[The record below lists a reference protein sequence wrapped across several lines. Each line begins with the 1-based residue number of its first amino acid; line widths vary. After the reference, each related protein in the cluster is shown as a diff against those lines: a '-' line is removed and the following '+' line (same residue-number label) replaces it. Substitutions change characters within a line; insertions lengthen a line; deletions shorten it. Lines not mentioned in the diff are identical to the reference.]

1 MAKTTT
7 WGEWTDD
14 FQAALAAW
22 HQHGGAMHCDL
33 TSEVTKWIAWDTEEI
48 EEMTSEDDKPGD
60 AKQCTV
66 VALQAGGLTA
76 DEIAEEME
84 DWQG

>member
-14 FQAALAAW
+14 FQAALDAW

-33 TSEVTKWIAWDTEEI
+33 TSEAKWIAWDTAEI
-48 EEMTSEDDKPGD
+48 EEMTSED